1 MHKAF
6 VYLAFVLAPFLVTH
20 QVYAETLKLSVPII
34 SNLNSRDSIAHEK
47 AILDLIA
54 AECEMT
60 FEFEPRPLGA
70 HILAYE
76 TQKSLDGVTNV
87 LEGNSTTGFRA
98 ESHYYL
104 HNSVIFRNDREI
116 ALKSI
121 ADLKGL
127 RVVSFSGAKSIVTGL
142 VEVIDQL
149 ANYIEVSNQKSMI
162 QLLMADRV
170 DVIVADN
177 IITLNHSIAL
187 EEQGV
192 IPKGS
197 TKKLRHKT
205 IMKPRNSYLY
215 FKDKGVRDR
224 FSQCYLTL
232 TEKGITGQIYRNY
245 QVQYPEFY
253 QDEE

>member
-1 MHKAF
+1 MPRAF
-6 VYLAFVLAPFLVTH
+6 VYLTMVLTH
-20 QVYAETLKLSVPII
+20 LFASYQVNAETLKLSVPII
-34 SNLNSRDSIAHEK
+34 SNLNSRDSIAHER

-60 FEFEPRPLGA
+60 FSFEPRPLGA
-70 HILAYE
+70 HVLAYE
-76 TQKSLDGVTNV
+76 TQSSIDGVTNI
-87 LEGNSTTGFRA
+87 LEGASTMGFRA

-104 HNSVIFRNDREI
+104 HNSVIYRQDKGI
-116 ALKSI
+116 TPQSI
-121 ADLKGL
+121 NDLKGL
-127 RVVSFSGAKSIVTGL
+127 RVVSFTNATSIVTGL
-142 VEVIDQL
+142 VEVVDQL
-149 ANYIEVSNQKSMI
+149 ATYLEVSNQKSMI

-187 EEQGV
+187 EQQGV

-253 QDEE
+253 QEEE